1 LAGQDQKLAGDLL
14 AFVIPQFDD
23 LKNGKRNTEEW
34 QQGRG
39 DLRHVL
45 QNIQPEGAD
54 DRGSSYR
61 EVLKSRHGA
70 VANMTAKLTMPVVV
84 IALFPD
90 AEEAEIA
97 GSDVA
102 GRKKEPHRV
111 DIRNGG
117 AHCGAVDDK
126 NSTTCIVRDV
136 CSSP

>member
-1 LAGQDQKLAGDLL
+1 LAGDLL

-23 LKNGKRNTEEW
+23 LKNGKRNAEKW
-34 QQGRG
+34 QQSCG
-39 DLRHVL
+39 DLRDVL

-54 DRGSSYR
+54 DCGSSYR
-61 EVLKSRHGA
+61 EVLKSCHGA
-70 VANMTAKLTMPVVV
+70 VANMTAKAYLTMAVVV

-102 GRKKEPHRV
+102 GREKEPHRV
-111 DIRNGG
+111 HIRNGG
-117 AHCGAVDDK
+117 AYSGAVDDK